1 MKTIA
6 KQRED
11 RKEYTREEIASVL
24 ASLNSCEPDGD
35 MVTYFLHV
43 DDDGNILD
51 SKDGEEECFICNI
64 PIEDYDITENDIAT
78 YGTDDNG
85 EFAWWDSSFLPD
97 HENLSCKAFAEAV
110 DQLTAEVNAYLK
122 EIE

>member
-1 MKTIA
+1 MKEIA
-6 KQRED
+6 KQREG
-11 RKEYTREEIASVL
+11 RKEYTREEIAEVL

-43 DDDGNILD
+43 DDDGNILANT
-51 SKDGEEECFICNI
+51 DGEEKCFIYTI
-64 PIEDYDITENDIAT
+64 SIEDYNVTESDIEK
-78 YGTDDNG
+78 YGTTDDG

-97 HENLSCKAFAEAV
+97 HESFSCEAFAEAV

-122 EIE
+122 EIV